1 MWARAARFSEETRG
15 CDARRGEALALT
27 PRYES
32 SVRIAS
38 ASLRRRP
45 RPTVN
50 ISVLFNV
57 VLRKSFTH
65 CVARSPVIR
74 LRRQIDDI
82 FRNTSARPDEDAT
95 GYTSHICAAFSGST
109 VHQACLSPSG
119 DRNVMLVSVEE
130 DHIVEGPQLQRSL
143 SIFTGHVLQVSRN
156 YPLRAVRNKLVE

>member
-1 MWARAARFSEETRG
+1 MGKGWRG
-15 CDARRGEALALT
+15 SQRRHAVAMLDGARRWRL
-27 PRYES
+27 PH
-32 SVRIAS
+32 VMNQVFAS
-38 ASLRRRP
+38 RQHHCVAVP
-45 RPTVN
+45 GHTVN

-109 VHQACLSPSG
+109 VHQTCLSPSG